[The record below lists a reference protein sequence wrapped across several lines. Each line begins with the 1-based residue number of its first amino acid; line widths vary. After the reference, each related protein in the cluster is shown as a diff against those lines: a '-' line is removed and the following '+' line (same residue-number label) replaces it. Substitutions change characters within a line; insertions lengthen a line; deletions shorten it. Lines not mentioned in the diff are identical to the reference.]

1 MMNMLLRMFV
11 RDYEKTED
19 IQVRNAY
26 GKLAGVVGI
35 LCNLIL
41 FGGKM
46 LAGLLSGSMSVMAD
60 ALNNLADASSSIVSF
75 LGFKMA
81 GKPADPEHPYGHARY
96 EYLSGLLIAL
106 MVLLIGVELL
116 KSGVEK
122 TIHPTEVTFRWLS
135 FWILIASVLVKLW
148 MARLNRVLGKRISSQ
163 TLFAAAQDSRNDV
176 VSTLAVLLAMVIS
189 HFFHWNLDGIMTV
202 AVAIFILYSGV
213 GLVRETLNP
222 LLGRAPDPDTVR
234 MIHEKIVSYP
244 GVLGTHDLMIH
255 DYGPGRQFAS
265 VHVEVAAETNV
276 LESHDMI
283 DNMERDFLAQY
294 GIHMIAHLDPIVTAD
309 PAVSELHDWL
319 AAAVRRI
326 HPEMTIHDLRIVPGK
341 THTNVIFDCVVP
353 SGCVKSHSEIRAEIQ
368 KMVCGQYPDHYCV
381 ITLDDSFAAM
391 PHDIT

>member
-1 MMNMLLRMFV
+1 MIDLLLRMFV
-11 RDYEKTED
+11 RDYEKTDE
-19 IQVRNAY
+19 IRVRNAY
-26 GKLAGVVGI
+26 GKMAGGVGI
-35 LCNLIL
+35 VCNLAL

-46 LAGLLSGSMSVMAD
+46 TAGLLSGSMSVMAD
-60 ALNNLADASSSIVSF
+60 AVNNLADASSSIVSF

-122 TIHPTEVTFRWLS
+122 VVHPTETTFRWIS
-135 FWILIASVLVKLW
+135 FWILVLSVLVKLW
-148 MARLNRVLGKRISSQ
+148 MAWLNRTLGKRISSQ
-163 TLFAAAQDSRNDV
+163 TLYAAAADSRNDV
-176 VSTLAVLLAMVIS
+176 VSTLAVLTAMIVS
-189 HFFHWNLDGIMTV
+189 HVSAWNLDGIMTV
-202 AVAIFILYSGV
+202 AVALFIIYSGV

-222 LLGRAPDPDTVR
+222 LLGRAPDPETVQ
-234 MIHEKIVSYP
+234 MIQKKILSYT

-283 DNMERDFLAQY
+283 DNMEREFLNRY
-294 GIHMIAHLDPIVTAD
+294 GIHMIAHLDPIVTSD
-309 PAVSELHDWL
+309 PQVSALHDWI
-319 AAAVRRI
+319 AESVRQI
-326 HPEMTIHDLRIVPGK
+326 HPDMTIHDLRIVPGT

-353 SGCVKSHSEIRAEIQ
+353 QDCGKTHSEIRAEIHRIVTE
-368 KMVCGQYPDHYCV
+368 KYPDHYCV

-391 PHDIT
+391 PHDAD